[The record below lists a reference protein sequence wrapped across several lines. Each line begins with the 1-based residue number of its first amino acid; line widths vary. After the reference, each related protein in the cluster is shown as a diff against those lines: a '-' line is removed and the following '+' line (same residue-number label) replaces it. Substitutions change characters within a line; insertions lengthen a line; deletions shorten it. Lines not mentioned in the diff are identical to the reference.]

1 MKVKNKKSKNKQ
13 FKKGFTL
20 IEMLV
25 VVLIIGILAGIALP
39 QYTNAVEKS
48 KASEA
53 LIILKSLRDHQALC
67 FTQYGY
73 DIDENSIQCFG
84 YHDSDKNIL
93 AYANILEIKAD
104 PECEDNVCYAT
115 NDFVYNADFW
125 SIYAVRRGGKYLLE
139 TSADPDSYISGA
151 YNRIIC
157 YNNPSDTKNYCKMI
171 GFTKSERDYWLQP

>member
-1 MKVKNKKSKNKQ
+1 MKVKNKESKNKQ

-53 LIILKSLRDHQALC
+53 LLILKSLRDHQALC
-67 FTQYGY
+67 FTQKGE
-73 DIDENSIQCFG
+73 DAPECQDGSIDENIF
-84 YHDSDKNIL
+84 

-104 PECEDNVCYAT
+104 PECFDSVCGYAT
-115 NDFVYNADFW
+115 NDFTYGVNFYIISAN
-125 SIYAVRRGGKYLLE
+125 RRGEKYLLQ
-139 TSADPDSYISGA
+139 TSAYPYYKENNKI
-151 YNRIIC
+151 RC
-157 YNNPSDTKNYCKMI
+157 YDNPSTKNYCKMI
-171 GFTKSERDYWLQP
+171 GFTKSKSNYWLQP

>member
-67 FTQYGY
+67 YIQKGENASECANLSS
-73 DIDENSIQCFG
+73 DENIFT
-84 YHDSDKNIL
+84 
-93 AYANILEIKAD
+93 YANILEINAD
-104 PECEDNVCYAT
+104 PECEDPVCGYAT
-115 NDFVYNADFW
+115 NDFTYSGDAEA
-125 SIYAVRRGGKYLLE
+125 IYANRRTYATKYYLTTTALQGHIY
-139 TSADPDSYISGA
+139 S
-151 YNRIIC
+151 NKIIC
-157 YNNPSDTKNYCKMI
+157 FNESSTKNYCKMI
-171 GFTKSERDYWLQP
+171 GFTKEGEYGNWFQP

>member
-53 LIILKSLRDHQALC
+53 LIILKSLMDHQALC

-73 DIDENSIQCFG
+73 EENADSIQCFG
-84 YHDSDKNIL
+84 DRSDENIFT
-93 AYANILEIKAD
+93 YANILEIKAD
-104 PECEDNVCYAT
+104 PECLERVCGYAT
-115 NDFVYNADFW
+115 NDFVYGANFYY
-125 SIYAVRRGGKYLLE
+125 IYAVRRGAKYLLE
-139 TSADPDSYISGA
+139 TSAHPNA
-151 YNRIIC
+151 YMTGESNKIRC
-157 YNNPSDTKNYCKMI
+157 YNISDTKNYCKMI
-171 GFTKSERDYWLQP
+171 GFTKEDYDDYWLQP